1 MGNIPKISSQQSNP
15 KIPSRQVNP
24 NTNQVNDKKTR
35 RRIIATL
42 AFILPVIFVLQ
53 YSLNKQQEMIKEK
66 QITLNKEQQ
75 KLSSLKK
82 DGHSLEKDVKAL
94 TGSDEDILKFARKL
108 YGFSKPN
115 ETIFQITE

>member
-15 KIPSRQVNP
+15 KILSQQVNP
-24 NTNQVNDKKTR
+24 NTNQVNNKKTR
-35 RRIIATL
+35 LRIISAL

-53 YSLNKQQEMIKEK
+53 YSIYKQEEMIKEK

-94 TGSDEDILKFARKL
+94 TSSDEEILKFARKL
-108 YGFSKPN
+108 YGFSKQN

>member
-15 KIPSRQVNP
+15 KIPSQQVNP

-42 AFILPVIFVLQ
+42 AFILPMIFVLQ

-66 QITLNKEQQ
+66 QIMLNKEQQ

-94 TGSDEDILKFARKL
+94 TGSDEDILKSARKL